1 MMRPAGRHD
10 AIIVGAGPNGLA
22 AAITLARAGK
32 SVLVIEASP
41 TVGGGTR
48 TAELTLPGFRHD
60 ICSAVHPLAASSS
73 FFLSLPLDRYGL
85 HWIEPPVP
93 LAHPLDD
100 GTAIVLERTVETTAA
115 GLGRDAGAYRRL
127 IAPLVARWVDVVEDL
142 LGPLPL
148 PPRHPVAMAWFG
160 LEALLPAALL
170 ARLWFRGERARAL
183 FAGMAAHSILP
194 LETPGSAAFGLI
206 LAMAGHAVGWPVARG
221 GSQAIA
227 GAMAAYLVELGGE
240 IITGQSVTSLAELPP
255 ARDLLFD
262 VSPINLLRIAGE
274 RLPPSYRRKLAR
286 YRHGPA
292 AFKLDWALDGPIPW
306 RATECSRAGTVHLG
320 GTLAEIATSERQA
333 WKGKHPE
340 QPYII
345 LAQPSL
351 FDPARAPAGKH
362 TAWAYCHVPNLAAA
376 QSEDMTARIEAQIER
391 FAPGFQQRI
400 LARHVM
406 GPADFEAYNPNYV
419 GGDIIGGAQDLLQFF
434 GRPTLSRNPYA
445 TPADG
450 IYLCSASTPPG
461 GGVHGMCGYH
471 AARAVL
477 RRGS

>member
-1 MMRPAGRHD
+1 
-10 AIIVGAGPNGLA
+10 
-22 AAITLARAGK
+22 
-32 SVLVIEASP
+32 
-41 TVGGGTR
+41 
-48 TAELTLPGFRHD
+48 
-60 ICSAVHPLAASSS
+60 
-73 FFLSLPLDRYGL
+73 
-85 HWIEPPVP
+85 
-93 LAHPLDD
+93 
-100 GTAIVLERTVETTAA
+100 
-115 GLGRDAGAYRRL
+115 
-127 IAPLVARWVDVVEDL
+127 
-142 LGPLPL
+142 
-148 PPRHPVAMAWFG
+148 
-160 LEALLPAALL
+160 
-170 ARLWFRGERARAL
+170 
-183 FAGMAAHSILP
+183 
-194 LETPGSAAFGLI
+194 
-206 LAMAGHAVGWPVARG
+206 
-221 GSQAIA
+221 
-227 GAMAAYLVELGGE
+227 MAAYLVELGGE

-351 FDPARAPAGKH
+351 FDPTRAPAGKH